1 MVKGDFYLSMVK
13 PLGDWIIALL
23 LFTLLSPILVLLSLI
38 ISIHFRSSPFFVQER
53 VGRQTQIFKL
63 IKLKTLKVKD
73 DESTSTPLSKLIRSL
88 SLDELPQLL
97 NVLKGEMSIIGPRP
111 LLVEYI
117 PFYNIEEQ
125 KRHLVKP
132 GITGWAQVNGRNT
145 IDWSSRMSL
154 DIYYVQNVSFLLDC
168 KILLRSIFEVIRRDK
183 TVYKNEPTVKFSEY
197 ASKR

>member
-1 MVKGDFYLSMVK
+1 MVK